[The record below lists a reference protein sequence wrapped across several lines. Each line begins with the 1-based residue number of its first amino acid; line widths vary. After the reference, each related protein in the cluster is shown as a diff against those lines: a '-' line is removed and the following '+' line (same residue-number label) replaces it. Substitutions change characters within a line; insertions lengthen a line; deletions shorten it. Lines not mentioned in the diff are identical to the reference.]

1 MYADHVPLINDAMR
15 TDAATFARGVMF
27 ASLSI
32 RQPVENVPAY
42 LDDLDQT
49 GAESVYLLG
58 MKRNT
63 YRHVMAHRE
72 ALWSDVCAVSLD
84 RPQDAIA
91 RLLEVPG
98 LGIVKA
104 AFIAQFL
111 GHDVACLDSRN
122 VAREGRALRAW
133 RTDGLSPARLSAK
146 VDAYC
151 AETWGKAEFYWNAW
165 CEDVASARPRHSA
178 EEISALHLAILP
190 DSYVPF

>member
-1 MYADHVPLINDAMR
+1 MYADHVPQINAAMR
-15 TDAATFARGVMF
+15 EDPEIFARGVMF

-42 LDDLDQT
+42 LDDLDRT
-49 GAESVYLLG
+49 GADSSYLLG
-58 MKRNT
+58 MKRAT
-63 YRHVMAHRE
+63 YRHVMAHRQG
-72 ALWSDVCAVSLD
+72 LWADVCAVGLD

-98 LGIVKA
+98 LGIVKS

-133 RTDGLSPARLSAK
+133 RTDGLPPARLARK

-151 AETWGKAEFYWNAW
+151 AETWGKAEFYWDAW
-165 CEDVASARPRHSA
+165 CADVASARPRHTA
-178 EEISALHLAILP
+178 QEISALHLAILP

>member
-1 MYADHVPLINDAMR
+1 MYADHVPLINEAMR
-15 TDAATFARGVMF
+15 SDAAAFARGVMF

-42 LDDLDQT
+42 LDDLDRT
-49 GAESVYLLG
+49 GAESIYLLHW
-58 MKRNT
+58 KRET
-63 YRHVMAHRE
+63 YRHIMAHGE
-72 ALWSDVCAVSLD
+72 ALWRDVCAAPLD

-91 RLLEVPG
+91 ALLGVPG
-98 LGIVKA
+98 LGIVKS

-133 RTDGLSPARLSAK
+133 RVDGLSPARISAK

-151 AETWGKAEFYWNAW
+151 AETWGKAEFYWDAW
-165 CEDVASARPRHSA
+165 CEDVATARPRHTA
-178 EEISALHLAILP
+178 QEISALHLAILP